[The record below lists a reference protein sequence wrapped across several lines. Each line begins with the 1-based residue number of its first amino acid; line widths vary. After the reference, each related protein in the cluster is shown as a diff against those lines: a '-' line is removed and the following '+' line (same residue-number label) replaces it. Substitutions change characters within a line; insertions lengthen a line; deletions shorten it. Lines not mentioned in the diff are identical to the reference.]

1 MEWKL
6 GTLFQ
11 QKMISCKVECEN
23 NISFCQTTSA
33 YSVLRWFYYSI
44 QVYYSHVCV
53 DEQNGCTK
61 TTTILLTTGLNVL
74 ILIRIINLNNYIS
87 KLKLALKFLVPNIKL
102 VDIDPTNL
110 AYTNSNI
117 DTLHKKMYPPT
128 FLHHSCLSTCA
139 EIGMR
144 HAFGIK
150 NVNNHYTPYCLN
162 YNATHTQIIDLQK
175 SYWNFFLRA

>member
-1 MEWKL
+1 MIL
-6 GTLFQ
+6 LFN
-11 QKMISCKVECEN
+11 S
-23 NISFCQTTSA
+23 
-33 YSVLRWFYYSI
+33 SVLFPCLCWWTKWLY
-44 QVYYSHVCV
+44 
-53 DEQNGCTK
+53 K

-74 ILIRIINLNNYIS
+74 ILIRNINLNNYIS
-87 KLKLALKFLVPNIKL
+87 KLKVALKFLVPNIKL

-144 HAFGIK
+144 HAFWIK
-150 NVNNHYTPYCLN
+150 NVNNHYRYTLLSKLQR
-162 YNATHTQIIDLQK
+162 NAHANNRSSKIILE
-175 SYWNFFLRA
+175 FFLESLIKRVGQLICYDLFW

>member
-1 MEWKL
+1 MSKYLSIL
-6 GTLFQ
+6 GV
-11 QKMISCKVECEN
+11 KMILLFNS
-23 NISFCQTTSA
+23 
-33 YSVLRWFYYSI
+33 SVLFSGLCWWTKWLY
-44 QVYYSHVCV
+44 
-53 DEQNGCTK
+53 K

-74 ILIRIINLNNYIS
+74 ILIRNINLNNYFS

-144 HAFGIK
+144 HAFWIK